1 MLQIDTWWSFAGLW
15 YRQSPDLLP
24 EMDGIDCP
32 ALVLHGTDDPICP
45 IEDARDML
53 AALAPGMGHM
63 ESFERCGHGV
73 WPRSSGARSERDPR
87 VHPVMSADGHV
98 ELAHRLAA
106 ILSAEGEGYTRL
118 LAEDEPA
125 TVRALTEAREAISK
139 SVSRHHGRVVDAV
152 GDNLLAEFPSA
163 LDAVRCS
170 VEVQR
175 AQADRTAELPASRR
189 LLFRIGLHLGD
200 IAVEDARI
208 YGDGV
213 NVAARLQALAGPG
226 GICLSAAIHENVH
239 SRLDFPFH
247 DLGEQSLKNFP
258 RPVRAFRLGGAASAV
273 SATPPPEPT
282 DRPSLVVLPFAN
294 VSGDAEQEYFADGM
308 SEDLISELARIPG
321 LFVIGRGTSFAYK
334 GKSVAARELGR
345 ELGVKHV
352 VEGSVRRSGSRVRIT
367 ARLTEASSAREIWS
381 ERYDRELGD
390 VFALQDEVVGGI
402 VTELRRALGSNIEHA
417 PREHVVRPEV
427 WDLWIQGR
435 ALQDQNTPP
444 SVAAGRELLLRCVA
458 LDPGFALGWAELAR
472 SEHTMHFLDVDAEPY
487 LELGLEHVRHAL
499 ELSPEEALAHMTLG
513 VLLAARSE
521 VDAALESGRRALEL
535 APSNARLR
543 LQFGTMLVLQNRTD
557 EAIPVLK
564 TLTRLDPAQRYMHL
578 FQLAVCYRRQGRID
592 EAIAKHRECLQL
604 NPDFYGAHMNLAAI
618 HAQLGEMNQAHACLD
633 EVLRI
638 RPDFSIAK
646 LPRLPTGRE
655 FLVENLR
662 KAGLRE

>member
-1 MLQIDTWWSFAGLW
+1 MSQ
-15 YRQSPDLLP
+15 
-24 EMDGIDCP
+24 DGQ
-32 ALVLHGTDDPICP
+32 T
-45 IEDARDML
+45 
-53 AALAPGMGHM
+53 
-63 ESFERCGHGV
+63 
-73 WPRSSGARSERDPR
+73 
-87 VHPVMSADGHV
+87 

-125 TVRALTEAREAISK
+125 TVRALSEARDAISN

-175 AQADRTAELPASRR
+175 ALADRAAGLPASRR

-200 IAVEDARI
+200 IAVDGARI

-226 GICLSAAIHENVH
+226 GICLSAAIHENVR
-239 SRLDFPFH
+239 SRLDFSFH

-258 RPVRAFRLGGAASAV
+258 RPVRAFRIGGP
-273 SATPPPEPT
+273 ATGAEAPRLEPP

-308 SEDLISELARIPG
+308 SEDLISELARVPG

-352 VEGSVRRSGSRVRIT
+352 VEGSVRRAGSRVRIS

-390 VFALQDEVVGGI
+390 VFALQDEVVGGV
-402 VTELRRALGSNIEHA
+402 VTQLRRALGASIEHT
-417 PREHVVRPEV
+417 PRERPVRPEAWELFV
-427 WDLWIQGR
+427 QGR
-435 ALQDQNTPP
+435 TQVELSTPATAL
-444 SVAAGRELLLRCVA
+444 AARELFLRCVA
-458 LDPGFALGWAELAR
+458 LDPEFALGWSELAR
-472 SEHTMHFLDVDAEPY
+472 AETQLTLLGVEGGAY
-487 LELGLEHVRHAL
+487 LEAGLEHVRHAL
-499 ELSPEEALAHMTLG
+499 ELDPDEPMAHLQLGHLLSMSGDREAA
-513 VLLAARSE
+513 VA
-521 VDAALESGRRALEL
+521 SGRRALEL
-535 APSNARLR
+535 APGDANVRLGFAT
-543 LQFGTMLVLQNRTD
+543 LLILMNRTE
-557 EAIPVLK
+557 EAIPLLK
-564 TLTRLDPAQRYMHL
+564 NLTRLDPAQRYMHL

-604 NPDFYGAHMNLAAI
+604 RPDFLGPHMNLAAI
-618 HAQLGEMNQAHACLD
+618 YASLGEMNQARASLAD
-633 EVLRI
+633 LKRV
-638 RPDFSIAK
+638 RPDFTMASV
-646 LPRLPTGRE
+646 PRLPTGRE

-662 KAGLRE
+662 KAGLPES